1 MLELGVV
8 SFANGGSDLPYLFF
22 AIFFLIL
29 IPIYMRLPFGWTKKG
44 ITLLLTVACLLSVF
58 GIVALEQF
66 PLWQAALFLLLLVIA
81 STYLLE
87 QKLGHLFYARI
98 YEHDLIVE
106 DDGEDERKDEQPLI
120 RKEAVEENP
129 KNELQQVDDIDVEW
143 SEGDWQEVEQPVV
156 IEPLKDEYNDTIEP
170 IADMDDVIEPLQ
182 NDDIDVDEAFIMQER
197 WDDLLSETS
206 NETSRDE
213 AFESETKEGFDIETL
228 AIVEQP
234 IEQMANERHESETTL
249 QSFVVHTVGEQ
260 EMDIIPSIDH
270 ALHEQDE
277 GTNIPIIEEVVVYE
291 EQTFQS
297 VYDEKETTAGENTNE
312 PLRILPKPLLKNLLA
327 SLYAMRPSLSD
338 AEYEQL
344 IHKHLHPRLHEQDYY
359 TFANVLMEHY
369 VASKQYEKL
378 HLFAKQLYAQYGSY
392 PMIQQQLTHMIHYAE
407 QKMGWKK

>member
-1 MLELGVV
+1 M
-8 SFANGGSDLPYLFF
+8 AYLFF

-29 IPIYMRLPFGWTKKG
+29 IPIYIRLPFGWTKKG
-44 ITLLLTVACLLSVF
+44 IALVLTVACLLSAF
-58 GIVALEQF
+58 GIIAIEQF
-66 PLWQAALFLLLLVIA
+66 PLWQAALFLFLLVIA

-106 DDGEDERKDEQPLI
+106 EDGEDERKDEQPLV
-120 RKEAVEENP
+120 RKEVVQENP

-143 SEGDWQEVEQPVV
+143 GEGEWQEVEQLVS
-156 IEPLKDEYNDTIEP
+156 IEPLKDEYDDTIEP
-170 IADMDDVIEPLQ
+170 IANVDDVVEPLY
-182 NDDIDVDEAFIMQER
+182 NGNIDVDEAFIMQER

-213 AFESETKEGFDIETL
+213 AFESEIKEGLDIETL
-228 AIVEQP
+228 AVVEQP
-234 IEQMANERHESETTL
+234 IEQMANERHESETML
-249 QSFVVHTVGEQ
+249 QSLVVHAVSEKEK

-277 GTNIPIIEEVVVYE
+277 GTSIPMIEEAVIYE
-291 EQTFQS
+291 EQPFQS
-297 VYDEKETTAGENTNE
+297 AYDEMETTAGENINE

-327 SLYAMRPSLSD
+327 SLYAMRPALSD

>member
-1 MLELGVV
+1 M
-8 SFANGGSDLPYLFF
+8 AYLFF

-29 IPIYMRLPFGWTKKG
+29 IPIYIRLPFGWTKKG
-44 ITLLLTVACLLSVF
+44 IALVLTVACLLSAF
-58 GIVALEQF
+58 GIIAIEQF
-66 PLWQAALFLLLLVIA
+66 PLWQATLFLFLLVIA

-98 YEHDLIVE
+98 YEHDFIVE
-106 DDGEDERKDEQPLI
+106 DDGEDERKDEQPLV

-129 KNELQQVDDIDVEW
+129 KNELQQVDDTDVEW
-143 SEGDWQEVEQPVV
+143 SEGDWQEVEQPVSL
-156 IEPLKDEYNDTIEP
+156 EPLKDEYNDTIEP
-170 IADMDDVIEPLQ
+170 IADMDDVIEPLH
-182 NDDIDVDEAFIMQER
+182 NDDIDVDEAFIMQQR

-213 AFESETKEGFDIETL
+213 AFESEIKEGLDIETL

-249 QSFVVHTVGEQ
+249 QSLVVHTVSEQ
-260 EMDIIPSIDH
+260 EMDIIPSIDR

-277 GTNIPIIEEVVVYE
+277 GTNIPMIEEAVVYE
-291 EQTFQS
+291 EQPFQS
-297 VYDEKETTAGENTNE
+297 AYDEMETTAGENTNE

-327 SLYAMRPSLSD
+327 SLYAMRPALSD

>member
-1 MLELGVV
+1 M
-8 SFANGGSDLPYLFF
+8 PYLFF